1 MIRVE
6 TFLLNALYHN
16 FFKKSTVNL
25 RKFQKVVL
33 FVFNNKSFLKTIFK
47 FKTDF
52 FALSVLLF
60 KKYCYKMLN
69 IGSDSVNLVRIF
81 TSGAVINFF
90 LVILGGLLG
99 LLFKKGIPEKVKTT
113 LMSGMA
119 LCVMYIGI
127 TGFFEEGA
135 DIIVIILSFAL
146 GAVIGELIDLD
157 RLINRL
163 GVRIEKRFSKSSDSK
178 IAEGFVT
185 ATLLF
190 CVGAMTVVGSIDSGI
205 SGDNSTLY
213 SKSIIDCVAG
223 MTLTT
228 TLGAGVILACIPVLL
243 IEGGLTLLAVFV
255 EPVLTPEIITQMSV
269 IGSALIV
276 ALSLNMLGLTK
287 IKVMNYL
294 PCIFLPLLLC
304 FIL

>member
-1 MIRVE
+1 
-6 TFLLNALYHN
+6 
-16 FFKKSTVNL
+16 
-25 RKFQKVVL
+25 
-33 FVFNNKSFLKTIFK
+33 
-47 FKTDF
+47 
-52 FALSVLLF
+52 
-60 KKYCYKMLN
+60 MLN
-69 IGSDSVNLVRIF
+69 IGSDTVNFIRII
-81 TSGAVINFF
+81 TSGAVVNFF
-90 LVILGGLLG
+90 LVILGCILG
-99 LLFKKGIPEKVKTT
+99 LLLKKGIPERVRTT
-113 LMSGMA
+113 LMNGMA

-127 TGFFEEGA
+127 TGLLEKGA
-135 DIIVIILSFAL
+135 NIIIIILSFAL
-146 GAVIGELIDLD
+146 GAIIGELLDLD
-157 RLINRL
+157 RLVNNL
-163 GVRIEKRFSKSSDSK
+163 GVSIEKKFSKNSSGK

-213 SKSIIDCVAG
+213 SKSVIDCIAG
-223 MTLTT
+223 MTLTA
-228 TLGAGVILACIPVLL
+228 TLGWGVGLACIPVLV
-243 IEGGLTLLAVFV
+243 IEGGLTLLAVV
-255 EPVLTPEIITQMSV
+255 VAPILTTEIITQMSV